1 MIIFY
6 IHAVEFECVF
16 NLNNYYYPTIET
28 NIGTLYTTKPMS
40 NTIFDNGI
48 VIVSV
53 YCRLNIPIIYD
64 SNNNMMA

>member
-6 IHAVEFECVF
+6 VHAVEFEYVF

-28 NIGTLYTTKPMS
+28 NIGTQHTTKPMS
-40 NTIFDNGI
+40 NTIFNNGI

-53 YCRLNIPIIYD
+53 YCRLNMPIIYD
-64 SNNNMMA
+64 NNNNMMA